1 MKRCSSTSFPHPRR
15 WSGRRSWSSTAST
28 RACRIAPGPSC
39 KQLGDPS
46 YKVRE
51 TAEAKLQELGPV
63 AVPVLEDALIN
74 KDVEIVV
81 RAERLLLKLNRSVP

>member
-1 MKRCSSTSFPHPRR
+1 MAGRGKRLQD
-15 WSGRRSWSSTAST
+15 
-28 RACRIAPGPSC
+28 RARIFV

-51 TAEAKLQELGPV
+51 TAEAKLQALGPV

-81 RAERLLLKLNRSVP
+81 RAERLLLRLNRSVP